1 MRCQSGFLEG
11 SSADPERTA
20 VVLGLRTSKDR
31 NDASRECGFLVLLY
45 VPNPIVATR
54 EEFVELLER

>member
-1 MRCQSGFLEG
+1 M
-11 SSADPERTA
+11 
-20 VVLGLRTSKDR
+20 VLGLRTSKDR